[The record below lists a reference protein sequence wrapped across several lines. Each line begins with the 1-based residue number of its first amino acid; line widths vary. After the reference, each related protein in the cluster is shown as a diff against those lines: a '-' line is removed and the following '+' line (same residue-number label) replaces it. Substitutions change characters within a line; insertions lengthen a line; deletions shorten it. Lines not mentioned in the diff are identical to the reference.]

1 VIAFKSLLVA
11 LVIVGQA
18 QSGARVASI
27 QVKGHR
33 RYTAPEVARLSGL
46 EIGKPATADDLTAA
60 ANRLAATGLF
70 NFVKYSY
77 TTGPG
82 QMTVTFDIEEAA
94 WTVPVVFDN
103 IVWMTDAEL
112 TAALRERVPSF
123 DGTAP
128 INTGAADF
136 IAREMQAILA
146 ARQVPGTVTFSAQAE
161 LRAGAA
167 GSTSPPRY
175 LFIVKDP
182 TPKVCA
188 FHAAGASAI
197 PEKDLVAPLAGA
209 LGGEYSRFFVSS
221 ASNGTLIDM
230 YRNKGHWR
238 AAFAP
243 PTVTLKECDGV
254 SVTLHVTEGASYAWD
269 RGDWTGNAALTA
281 EVLNKTLGLK
291 PGDVADASRIHSGLR
306 DVDRAYGH
314 IGYLDDVEDY
324 VPRLDDQTRRAVF
337 AFTVNEGPQYHMG
350 TLTFPN
356 LRDSDAAAL
365 TKKWK
370 LKPGDV
376 YDETYEREFAAQ
388 ELYPLRAGNGA
399 RANLEREIEKPTH
412 IVHLRVIFK

>member
-1 VIAFKSLLVA
+1 VIAFKSLLVSA
-11 LVIVGQA
+11 VILAQA
-18 QSGARVASI
+18 QTAARVASI

-70 NFVKYSY
+70 TFVKYSY

-82 QMTVTFDIEEAA
+82 QMTVTFDVDEAA

-103 IVWMTDAEL
+103 IVWLTDVEL
-112 TAALRERVPSF
+112 TAALRARVPSF

-136 IAREMQAILA
+136 IARELQAILTEKQIA
-146 ARQVPGTVTFSAQAE
+146 GTVTYMAQAE
-161 LRAGAA
+161 LRAGPA
-167 GSTSPPRY
+167 GSTSPARY
-175 LFIVKDP
+175 LFIVKNP

-188 FHAAGASAI
+188 VHAAGASAI
-197 PEKDLVAPLAGA
+197 PEKELVAPLAGA
-209 LGGEYSRFFVSS
+209 VGGEYSRFFVTT
-221 ASNGTLIDM
+221 ASNGTLLDM

-243 PTVTLKECDGV
+243 PTVALAECDGV
-254 SVTLHVTEGASYAWD
+254 AVTLHVTEGVSYAWD
-269 RGDWTGNAALTA
+269 RGEWTGNTALTA

-291 PGDVADASRIHSGLR
+291 PGDVADASKIHSGIR

-314 IGYLDDVEDY
+314 LGYLDDEEDY
-324 VPRLDDQTRRAVF
+324 EPRLDDQTRRAVF
-337 AFTVNEGPQYHMG
+337 AFTVKEGPQYHMG

-356 LRDSDAAAL
+356 LRESDAAAL
-365 TKKWK
+365 AKKWK

-388 ELYPLRAGNGA
+388 ELYPLKTSSGA

-412 IVHLRVIFK
+412 VVHLRVTFK